1 MNNKS
6 ASIKDQGVKWCR
18 QSFYCKFLILIIRSM
33 GQQKS
38 PLGTETTV
46 TSSTQ
51 THRPRECAYTQ
62 RDTYGKSSF
71 NLIQVNG
78 LDSPLGSHPCTLL
91 SERVGNMTTLPY
103 KNNLIEKSFAHQISY
118 ILQRESK
125 KSFGGGVGVEERV
138 CIIPIKQFVHWT
150 RRISI
155 HYAVK
160 KMIKAS

>member
-38 PLGTETTV
+38 LLGTETTV

-51 THRPRECAYTQ
+51 THRLGECAYTERHLWEEFLQ
-62 RDTYGKSSF
+62 
-71 NLIQVNG
+71 LMVQVNG
-78 LDSPLGSHPCTLL
+78 LDRPLVSHPLMLL

-103 KNNLIEKSFAHQISY
+103 KDNLIEKSFAHQIPY
-118 ILQRESK
+118 ILQREGK
-125 KSFGGGVGVEERV
+125 KSVGGVGGGGKGLHYTHKTICSLDSPDQHTLCREEND
-138 CIIPIKQFVHWT
+138 
-150 RRISI
+150 
-155 HYAVK
+155 
-160 KMIKAS
+160 